1 MNRFLIFDWTFTCFT
16 QLGWRKISK
25 HIFDTMFYWCC
36 VTKKIVTWHTQRN
49 EERTNSY
56 LSFTGKDRRLQ
67 SQSIDNES
75 GNWIKWKMKLNIISL
90 FRYLDG
96 KPCSM
101 NKISLHRST
110 QTLWMRILSWA
121 LWIFLAS
128 RRIALAWSS
137 AFLSH
142 AWKQITKFTQMNKY
156 SKNWNCERIAL
167 NAQILFRVLFYC
179 SQIMML

>member
-1 MNRFLIFDWTFTCFT
+1 MKISKFHLSEAFFSENNPYENKNCLTSYASIVIGALLRKYFLLNFEMTFLPHPLRRMNRFLIFDWTFTCFT

-101 NKISLHRST
+101 N
-110 QTLWMRILSWA
+110 
-121 LWIFLAS
+121 
-128 RRIALAWSS
+128 
-137 AFLSH
+137 
-142 AWKQITKFTQMNKY
+142 
-156 SKNWNCERIAL
+156 
-167 NAQILFRVLFYC
+167 
-179 SQIMML
+179 